1 MSGAAF
7 DDLLDPPP
15 AATQGPHEGLLAR
28 TLTELSREIHAGD
41 LSSRELVSACLER
54 IDALGGRDELNAV
67 LLARGEA
74 VLDEAA
80 RLDEQQAAGET
91 LGPLHGIPIGVKDA
105 FATAGTRTTGG
116 TVVLR
121 DWVPE
126 RDATAVTRL
135 KEAGA
140 LILAK
145 LNLHEAG
152 FGVSSN
158 NPHYGPVRNPY
169 DVSRIAGGSSG
180 GSGAAVAAHLCPA
193 AIGTDTGA
201 SVRHPAAMCGVVGV
215 KPTLGRIGRGG
226 VLGLSWSYDVAGPIT
241 RDVVDAAL
249 MLRVLSSGP
258 DDRDPAAMS
267 SPRGELADLAGACR
281 SVRGRRVGVPRG
293 YFADDND
300 PEVDRV
306 LADAQRRLADAG
318 AELVPVEVARVEEA
332 TPTGFLTVLPED
344 VVLTEQLLLEAG
356 VEGGLASVL
365 HLFGDDVRAALGSQV
380 GPAAGPVP
388 AHVYARAVHETVP
401 AIRHGFLDALD
412 GVDALL
418 TPIAPAAAA
427 PISDSSSMLHN
438 GRTVDLF
445 ETNIR
450 YLFCVSVAG
459 LPAISVPGGTTAD
472 GLPIGLQLVG
482 APWRE
487 DLLFDIALA
496 WQQLTTSDAR

>member
-1 MSGAAF
+1 MTGAAF
-7 DDLLDPPP
+7 DVLLAPPP
-15 AATQGPHEGLLAR
+15 PATQGPHDELLSH
-28 TLTELSREIHAGD
+28 TLTELAAEIHAGR
-41 LSSRELVSACLER
+41 LSSRELAGACLDR
-54 IDALGGRDELNAV
+54 IEALDGREGLNAV

-74 VLDEAA
+74 VLEEAA
-80 RLDEQQAAGET
+80 RLDERQAAGET
-91 LGPLHGIPIGVKDA
+91 AGPLHGIPIGVKDA

-116 TVVLR
+116 TAVLR

-126 RDATAVTRL
+126 RDATAVSRL
-135 KEAGA
+135 KQAGA
-140 LILAK
+140 LVLAK

-180 GSGAAVAAHLCPA
+180 GPGAAVAAHLCPA

-215 KPTLGRIGRGG
+215 KPTLGRVGRGG
-226 VLGLSWSYDVAGPIT
+226 VLALSWSYDVAGPLT

-249 MLRVLSSGP
+249 MLRILSSGP
-258 DDRDPAAMS
+258 DDRDPAATS
-267 SPRGELADLAGACR
+267 SPHGELADLAGATR
-281 SVRGRRVGVPRG
+281 SVRGRRIGVPGG

-300 PEVDRV
+300 PEIDRV
-306 LADAQRRLADAG
+306 LAEAQRRLAEAG
-318 AELVPVEVARVEEA
+318 AELVPVEVSRVEEA

-344 VVLTEQLLLEAG
+344 VVLTERLLLEAG
-356 VEGGLASVL
+356 VHGGLASVL
-365 HLFGDDVRAALGSQV
+365 HLLGDDVRAALGSQV
-380 GPAAGPVP
+380 GPSAEPFP
-388 AHVYARAVHETVP
+388 AHVYAHAIHETVP
-401 AIRHGFLDALD
+401 AIRRGFLDALD

-418 TPIAPAAAA
+418 TPTTPVPAA

-459 LPAISVPGGTTAD
+459 LPAISVPGGITTD
-472 GLPIGLQLVG
+472 GLPVGLQLIG
-482 APWRE
+482 GPWRE

-496 WQQLTTSDAR
+496 WQQLTTA